1 MTLAIEPFNTIMHLE
16 AYVDDRILPAVCL
29 IVPGFDVLHLQVPEV
44 LWGHIALDKLAGG
57 TRSHHFRYNFLE
69 IIEVRV
75 GDSDLILPINGIIVS
90 CFPGHYQFHPPL
102 RQGKSYQELNGWI
115 LII

>member
-57 TRSHHFRYNFLE
+57 TRSHHFRHNFLKL
-69 IIEVRV
+69 IVVGV
-75 GDSDLILPINGIIVS
+75 GDGDPVLYCL
-90 CFPGHYQFHPPL
+90 
-102 RQGKSYQELNGWI
+102 
-115 LII
+115 